1 MSKRLPNRIFPD
13 SFGYFILGKT
23 IHEVQC
29 YALKLDVVTFFACN
43 QMYIKAAAELN
54 NIKIA
59 YFSIKIDFEYNLFNK
74 NCANLLSIYPLQSQ
88 K

>member
-1 MSKRLPNRIFPD
+1 
-13 SFGYFILGKT
+13 
-23 IHEVQC
+23 
-29 YALKLDVVTFFACN
+29 
-43 QMYIKAAAELN
+43 MYIKAAAELN